1 MTNQSEVLAGNVER
15 VTFHNEENGFCVLK
29 AKCKGHKDL
38 VTIVGNIST
47 ISPGEFIEA
56 SGFWIHDRQHGRQFK
71 ADFLKASPPTSL
83 EGIEKYL
90 SSGMIKGIGAVYA
103 KRLVERFQADVFDVI
118 ENNPK
123 CLKDIPGIGERR
135 IEAIKRGWA
144 DQKVIR
150 DIMLF
155 LHSHDISTARAVRIY
170 KTYGANAIAVVSQN
184 PYQLARDIRGI
195 GFVSADKIALNIGI
209 APTSMIRARAGIAFA
224 LMNGMD
230 DGHCG
235 LPKDDLIKS
244 VLSLLSISDD
254 LAEEA
259 LSIELEEG
267 NVLTQLIDNRIC
279 IFLSGLFHAEKFI
292 AKKLLHM
299 SKSPNCWPN
308 INPDHAIKSVEEKLN
323 ITLSESQKEAIK
335 TVLASNIMVITG
347 GPGVGKTTLV
357 NSILKILATQ
367 NLRILLAAPTGR
379 AAKRLSE
386 STGMQ
391 AKTIHRLLETNP
403 ATGSFI
409 KNDKNMLNCDL
420 LVLDEAS
427 MIDIPLMHNLLKALP
442 ETSSLLIVGDIDQLP
457 SVGAG
462 QFLADIINSETIS
475 VVRLKEIFRQA
486 ASSKIITT
494 AHAINNGLMPDLKNS
509 ENSDFYFVDADSPEQ
524 CLDKIIRIIKE
535 RIPAKFGFSPFLD
548 VQILCPMGR
557 GVVGTNNLN
566 IAVQNALNPPH
577 ELSISKFGYKYSVN
591 DKIMQIENNYDKDV
605 YNGDI
610 GIIKTISNEDAEV
623 IISFDDKDVVY
634 EFSELDEIVLA
645 YATTIHKSQGSEYP
659 VVIIP
664 IMMQHYVMLK
674 RNLIYT
680 GITRGK
686 KLVILVGDR
695 KSLWVAIKNH
705 SANQRLSSL
714 NLRMTEYHKT
724 TNY

>member
-1 MTNQSEVLAGNVER
+1 MTNQSEILAGNLER

-71 ADFLKASPPTSL
+71 ADFLKVSPPTSL

-118 ENNPK
+118 ESNPE
-123 CLKDIPGIGERR
+123 CLREIPGIGERR
-135 IEAIKRGWA
+135 IEAIRRGWA

-155 LHSHDISTARAVRIY
+155 LHSHGISTARAVRIY
-170 KTYGANAIAVVSQN
+170 KTYGTNAITVVSQN

-244 VLSLLSISDD
+244 AQSLLNITDD

-259 LSIELEEG
+259 LSLELAEG
-267 NVLTQLIDNRIC
+267 NVVTQLIDNRIC

-299 SKSPNCWPN
+299 SKSSNCWPN

-335 TVLASNIMVITG
+335 TVLASNVMVITG

-357 NSILKILATQ
+357 NSILKILTTQ
-367 NLRILLAAPTGR
+367 NLRIHLAAPTGR

-403 ATGSFI
+403 VTGSFI
-409 KNDKNMLNCDL
+409 KNDKNMLSCDL

-427 MIDIPLMHNLLKALP
+427 MIDISLMHNLLKALP

-462 QFLADIINSETIS
+462 QFLSDIINSETIS

-494 AHAINNGLMPDLKNS
+494 AHSINNGLMPDLKNS

-548 VQILCPMGR
+548 VQVLSPM
-557 GVVGTNNLN
+557 
-566 IAVQNALNPPH
+566 
-577 ELSISKFGYKYSVN
+577 
-591 DKIMQIENNYDKDV
+591 
-605 YNGDI
+605 
-610 GIIKTISNEDAEV
+610 
-623 IISFDDKDVVY
+623 
-634 EFSELDEIVLA
+634 
-645 YATTIHKSQGSEYP
+645 
-659 VVIIP
+659 
-664 IMMQHYVMLK
+664 
-674 RNLIYT
+674 
-680 GITRGK
+680 
-686 KLVILVGDR
+686 VILP
-695 KSLWVAIKNH
+695 
-705 SANQRLSSL
+705 
-714 NLRMTEYHKT
+714 
-724 TNY
+724 